1 GVYQARVES
10 AENPF
15 EQMIYL
21 GPGQKLSITYPT
33 SQREV
38 LPSAAPVPGADAM
51 HEYLRGPL
59 DAAVRRPA
67 SKSKSCRIVVMA
79 TRPSSGPVIQFR
91 GLRLLNEKGKEMSN
105 LAKKAGSASGRDWK
119 LFSQDVREG
128 GWVVEWPADTIGAG

>member
-1 GVYQARVES
+1 MKLSAKKTGTLTVLPQVATGVRDVPRRIQITDGTLSLVAKGFGQLEEIKLPAGVYQARVES

-59 DAAVRRPA
+59 DA
-67 SKSKSCRIVVMA
+67 
-79 TRPSSGPVIQFR
+79 
-91 GLRLLNEKGKEMSN
+91 
-105 LAKKAGSASGRDWK
+105 
-119 LFSQDVREG
+119 
-128 GWVVEWPADTIGAG
+128 